1 MVDVPSART
10 GWPGAHFTSSDNGE
24 SVRVDNQV
32 ALQRADNTEMLKSTR
47 DPESAMTA
55 AGAVTEITRDGS
67 TAILLAEDDP
77 VTRMLMTRF
86 LKKAGYEVDAVADGT
101 EALEHMTKR
110 YYPLLVTDWEMPEMD
125 GIELCK
131 AVRNLQLDGYVY
143 ALLLTARNAKEH
155 IIAGLEAGADDY
167 LVKPVHEP
175 ELVARLNTGRRI
187 LALEHSLRAAN
198 ERNRIL
204 SITDALTGAF
214 NRRYMMEQLP
224 RELERCRRYAN
235 PLSVIMCDVDH
246 FKQVNDVK
254 GHSAG
259 DDVLQQFVW
268 RMQKSIRATSD
279 WVARIGGE
287 EVRDRAARDRP
298 SGRHVR
304 RREDPHPHE
313 RRAVRDPRGR
323 RGGDQQFRCGLD
335 RAARPGPRDE
345 VRDAHPRG
353 GSVPLHEQ
361 AVGPQPRHGHRD
373 PHGAR
378 ADGEPFSPPRAAAR

>member
-1 MVDVPSART
+1 
-10 GWPGAHFTSSDNGE
+10 
-24 SVRVDNQV
+24 
-32 ALQRADNTEMLKSTR
+32 
-47 DPESAMTA
+47 
-55 AGAVTEITRDGS
+55 
-67 TAILLAEDDP
+67 
-77 VTRMLMTRF
+77 MLMTRF

-101 EALEHMTKR
+101 DALEHMTQR
-110 YYPLLVTDWEMPEMD
+110 YYPFLVTDWEMPQMD

-175 ELVARLNTGRRI
+175 ELIARLNTGRRI

-204 SITDALTGAF
+204 SVTDPLTGAF

-224 RELERCRRYAN
+224 RELERCRRYGN

-259 DDVLQQFVW
+259 DDVLQQFVA
-268 RMQKSIRATSD
+268 RMQRSIRATSD
-279 WVARIGGE
+279 WVARLGGE
-287 EVRDRAARDRP
+287 EFLIVLPETGFQGAMFVAEKIRAIMTSVPFVTREGDVVATSSFGVASTELHGPDLAMKSETLIRAADQCLYTSKQ
-298 SGRHVR
+298 SGRN
-304 RREDPHPHE
+304 
-313 RRAVRDPRGR
+313 RATGIEIPTVHA
-323 RGGDQQFRCGLD
+323 QS
-335 RAARPGPRDE
+335 
-345 VRDAHPRG
+345 AHG
-353 GSVPLHEQ
+353 
-361 AVGPQPRHGHRD
+361 
-373 PHGAR
+373 
-378 ADGEPFSPPRAAAR
+378 

>member
-1 MVDVPSART
+1 MSAD
-10 GWPGAHFTSSDNGE
+10 PGVVTDLTQD
-24 SVRVDNQV
+24 R
-32 ALQRADNTEMLKSTR
+32 
-47 DPESAMTA
+47 SA
-55 AGAVTEITRDGS
+55 
-67 TAILLAEDDP
+67 AILLAEDDP

-101 EALEHMTKR
+101 DALEHMTQR
-110 YYPLLVTDWEMPEMD
+110 YYPFLVTDWEMPEMD

-175 ELVARLNTGRRI
+175 ELIARLNTGRRI

-204 SITDALTGAF
+204 SVTDPLTGAF

-224 RELERCRRYAN
+224 RELERCRRYGN

-259 DDVLQQFVW
+259 DDVLQQFVA
-268 RMQKSIRATSD
+268 RMQRSIRATSD
-279 WVARIGGE
+279 WVARLGGE
-287 EVRDRAARDRP
+287 EFLIVLPETGFQGAMFVAEKIRAIMTSVPFVTREGDVVATSSFGVASTELHGPDLAMKSETLIRAADQCLYTSKQ
-298 SGRHVR
+298 SGRN
-304 RREDPHPHE
+304 
-313 RRAVRDPRGR
+313 RATGVEIPT
-323 RGGDQQFRCGLD
+323 
-335 RAARPGPRDE
+335 
-345 VRDAHPRG
+345 AHAQ
-353 GSVPLHEQ
+353 S
-361 AVGPQPRHGHRD
+361 AHG
-373 PHGAR
+373 
-378 ADGEPFSPPRAAAR
+378 